1 MQFNGNFLYSQAKK
15 LSIMD
20 ATSAKMWWPQG
31 LLLVTA
37 SSFAA
42 VVRVDV
48 GSSLIWH
55 NTHLHLSEFADW
67 SASGE
72 VQARCQEEARQRGEA
87 ETREAATAEEKNQL
101 KAGLREA
108 LEGKEALDRDLAAAQ
123 AQAEDL
129 HSRVPPPPLLPPLFL
144 WVAPGAWS
152 HCGPAKLRSLR
163 S

>member
-1 MQFNGNFLYSQAKK
+1 MYSQANK

-31 LLLVTA
+31 FLLVTA

-72 VQARCQEEARQRGEA
+72 VQARCQEEVRQRGGAEA
-87 ETREAATAEEKNQL
+87 REAATAEEKNQL

-129 HSRVPPPPLLPPLFL
+129 HSRVPPPPSSSPLSLGRPGRVVPL
-144 WVAPGAWS
+144 WPGKA
-152 HCGPAKLRSLR
+152 AKFPVLGIRVDDV
-163 S
+163 